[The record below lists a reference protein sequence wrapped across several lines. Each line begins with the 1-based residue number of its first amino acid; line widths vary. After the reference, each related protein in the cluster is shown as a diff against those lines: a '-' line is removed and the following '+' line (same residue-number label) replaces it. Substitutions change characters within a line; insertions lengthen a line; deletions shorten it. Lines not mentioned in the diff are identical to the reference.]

1 MMYSIGMSESKDP
14 IVIDTINILMS
25 TNIPGKN
32 DISLTSKNIVGT
44 SLNATRY
51 NEYPYITKSVK
62 IKGKF
67 GTYDEILDFF
77 FIKEVFT
84 KNVNS
89 ISKSDDPN
97 KPKYVDNT
105 NMNKSDKEKARK
117 DFQAATDKYYVKILN
132 YNINKMLNLLFTT
145 YPLSGNIFNTIENT
159 VENASVTK
167 LNNIPNYSYLNIES
181 KPYTI
186 SKVIW
191 INDIYNHYL
200 SKRLAKN
207 YNEFDSWK
215 QEEKRNIANN
225 LIENETKLDNI
236 ISGVKKSGVNDSG
249 YIPDIIKSDIKTI
262 GEYFMNVSNWNSQ
275 IQSLSTVTIRQAMG
289 LFYAHLVMLQ
299 CEWKDFPESERCI
312 TDNDLNMNNYIIN
325 TTAPI
330 KKALDKKLIEQKPID
345 KNEYDNMNKR
355 VIDINAFMRTALPID
370 AYNIRESREFMIE
383 LNRVSKIVIGS
394 NLVSISSTVQD
405 LIKDLYENNEKYN
418 ISGNNRKYI
427 NDNNIIFGNDKYNN
441 ENFKTLS
448 NLFIKDFELLK
459 KNINFTNIE
468 KDKFTIN
475 TAKKIIN
482 KLQQPTD
489 ITIDD
494 TFGIIY
500 DNNNVKIPKYEIYTY
515 IDLIDGKVT
524 DQNKNNLDLCNFR
537 DELLF
542 IKFTQLQNNEN
553 KNIIQHDPLVKMLQ
567 DKPTKKND
575 TIATPKPIRGGAKTK
590 NLYYELK
597 QNKTR
602 KKKL

>member
-1 MMYSIGMSESKDP
+1 MSESKDPIVIDP

-89 ISKSDDPN
+89 ISKSDDID
-97 KPKYVDNT
+97 KPQLLKDKT
-105 NMNKSDKEKARK
+105 MNKVQQKKAQKYFQKE
-117 DFQAATDKYYVKILN
+117 TDEYYVKILN

-167 LNNIPNYSYLNIES
+167 LNNILNYSYLNIES

-200 SKRLAKN
+200 SKRLVKN

-215 QEEKRNIANN
+215 QEEKRNISNN
-225 LIENETKLDNI
+225 LIENETKLENI
-236 ISGVKKSGVNDSG
+236 ILGVTKSGVNDSG
-249 YIPDIIKSDIKTI
+249 YIPYIIKSDIETI

-299 CEWKDFPESERCI
+299 CEWIKEFPNSEHCI
-312 TDNDLNMNNYIIN
+312 IDNNLNMNNYTMDPALLN
-325 TTAPI
+325 
-330 KKALDKKLIEQKPID
+330 KKGPAKKLID
-345 KNEYDNMNKR
+345 KNEYENMKKR
-355 VIDINAFMRTALPID
+355 VIDINEFMKADHILRG

-418 ISGNNRKYI
+418 ISENNLKYI

-459 KNINFTNIE
+459 KNINFTDIE
-468 KDKFTIN
+468 KDNFTFED
-475 TAKKIIN
+475 TKKIIN
-482 KLQQPTD
+482 KLQKPRN
-489 ITIDD
+489 ITIKD

>member
-1 MMYSIGMSESKDP
+1 MSESNDP

-89 ISKSDDPN
+89 ISKSDDID
-97 KPKYVDNT
+97 KPELLTDKT
-105 NMNKSDKEKARK
+105 MNKVQQKKAQN
-117 DFQAATDKYYVKILN
+117 DFQKETDEYYVKILN

-200 SKRLAKN
+200 SKRLVKN

-215 QEEKRNIANN
+215 QEEKRNISNN
-225 LIENETKLDNI
+225 LIENETKLKNI
-236 ISGVKKSGVNDSG
+236 ILGVAKSGVNDSV

-262 GEYFMNVSNWNSQ
+262 GEYFMNISNWNSQ

-299 CEWKDFPESERCI
+299 CEWENLTDTERCI
-312 TDNDLNMNNYIIN
+312 TENTLNMDKY
-325 TTAPI
+325 TMDPAPTN
-330 KKALDKKLIEQKPID
+330 KKAVDRKRTDQKLID
-345 KNEYDNMNKR
+345 KNEYENMNKR
-355 VIDINAFMRTALPID
+355 VIDINALMKTAHIVRG

-418 ISGNNRKYI
+418 ISENNEKYI

-459 KNINFTNIE
+459 KNINFTDIE
-468 KDKFTIN
+468 KDNFTFDDTKN
-475 TAKKIIN
+475 IID
-482 KLQQPTD
+482 KLQEPTN

-575 TIATPKPIRGGAKTK
+575 TIAPPKPIRGGVKTK
-590 NLYYELK
+590 NLYYEVK

>member
-1 MMYSIGMSESKDP
+1 MYSIGMSESKDQ

-89 ISKSDDPN
+89 ISKSDDID
-97 KPKYVDNT
+97 KPKLSTDKT
-105 NMNKSDKEKARK
+105 MNKVQQKKAQN
-117 DFQAATDKYYVKILN
+117 DFQKETDEYYVKILN

-145 YPLSGNIFNTIENT
+145 YPLSGNIFNTVENT

-167 LNNIPNYSYLNIES
+167 LNNTLNYSYLNIES

-200 SKRLAKN
+200 SKRLVKN

-215 QEEKRNIANN
+215 QEEKRNISNN
-225 LIENETKLDNI
+225 LIENETKLKNI
-236 ISGVKKSGVNDSG
+236 ISGVENSGS
-249 YIPDIIKSDIKTI
+249 IPGIIESDIKTI

-289 LFYAHLVMLQ
+289 LFYAHLVMLR
-299 CEWKDFPESERCI
+299 CEWIKEFPDSEHCI
-312 TDNDLNMNNYIIN
+312 TDNYLNMDKY
-325 TTAPI
+325 TMDPAPTN
-330 KKALDKKLIEQKPID
+330 KKGPVKKLID
-345 KNEYDNMNKR
+345 KNEYENMKKR
-355 VIDINAFMRTALPID
+355 VIDINEFMNTTRTRST
-370 AYNIRESREFMIE
+370 YNIHESREFMIE

-418 ISGNNRKYI
+418 ISENNEKYI

-459 KNINFTNIE
+459 KNINFTDIE
-468 KDKFTIN
+468 KDNFTFDDTKN
-475 TAKKIIN
+475 IID
-482 KLQQPTD
+482 KLQEPRN
-489 ITIDD
+489 ITIKD

-575 TIATPKPIRGGAKTK
+575 TIATTKPIRGGVKTK
-590 NLYYELK
+590 NLYYEVK